1 MGMDVYGENPK
12 IHTPKPQR
20 PETEDYDSDEM
31 SQYFSDLRE
40 WQDKNP
46 GGYFRNNVWW
56 WRPLW
61 NYVTELCDDILTEDD
76 IEHGHNNSG
85 RLIDQEKCLV
95 IAKRLVDELQS
106 GRVSLYKEA
115 RQRHLES
122 LPQEDCDLCDAT
134 GVRNDEY
141 VQGECN
147 ACHGKGTKPHW
158 DTHYPFDE
166 ENVEEFK
173 NFVKECGGFTIC

>member
-20 PETEDYDSDEM
+20 PETEDYNSDEM

-40 WQDKNP
+40 WQEKNP

-61 NYVTELCDDILTEDD
+61 NYVAELCDDILTEED
-76 IEHGHNNSG
+76 IENGHSNSG
-85 RLIDQEKCLV
+85 QLIDQEKCLV
-95 IAKRLVDELQS
+95 IAKRLVDKLQS
-106 GRVSLYKEA
+106 GEVAKYKAA
-115 RQRHLES
+115 RDRHLES

-134 GVRNDEY
+134 GVRNDAV

-147 ACHGKGTKPHW
+147 ACRGKGTKPPW

>member
-40 WQDKNP
+40 WQEKNP

-61 NYVTELCDDILTEDD
+61 VYVAELCDDILTEDD
-76 IEHGHNNSG
+76 IENGHNNSG
-85 RLIDQEKCLV
+85 HLIDQEKCLI

-106 GRVSLYKEA
+106 GRVANYKAA
-115 RQRHLES
+115 RDRQLEVYQKKIAICAMHLES
-122 LPQEDCDLCDAT
+122 EMMSMFKASATLVMAQEPNHIGIPIILLT
-134 GVRNDEY
+134 RR
-141 VQGECN
+141 
-147 ACHGKGTKPHW
+147 T
-158 DTHYPFDE
+158 
-166 ENVEEFK
+166 
-173 NFVKECGGFTIC
+173 